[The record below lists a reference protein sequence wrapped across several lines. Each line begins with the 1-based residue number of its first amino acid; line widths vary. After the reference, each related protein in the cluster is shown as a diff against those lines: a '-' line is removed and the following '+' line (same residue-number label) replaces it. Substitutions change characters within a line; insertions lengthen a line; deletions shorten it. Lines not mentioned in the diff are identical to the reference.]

1 MWFSVGLALL
11 VGQALATPHSLQKRQ
26 GNDCPPIHIF
36 GARETT
42 APPGFGA
49 AAKIVDD
56 LTKAN
61 QGATNEAI
69 NYPACGG
76 GTDCLG
82 VSYADSV
89 KNGTDSV
96 ATAINDFNKRC
107 PQTKIVMLGFSQG
120 AQIMDNAYCGGGDS
134 IEGVKNTN
142 VLISQ
147 QALGAVKV
155 AIFMGDPRYVAGL
168 PYEVGTCQTKGVSGS
183 NLSHFTD
190 QHDQFAPRPQGFQ
203 CPFGNNIKSFCDS
216 ADPFCCNGNDP
227 VAHLQYPNIYGDQI
241 RQFVSDKL
249 K

>member
-1 MWFSVGLALL
+1 MWFSVGIALL
-11 VGQALATPHSLQKRQ
+11 VGQALATPHSLQTRQ

-89 KNGTDSV
+89 KNGTDSI

-168 PYEVGTCQTKGVSGS
+168 PYEVGTCQTKG
-183 NLSHFTD
+183 
-190 QHDQFAPRPQGFQ
+190 FAPRPQGFQ

-241 RQFVSDKL
+241 KQFVSDKL

>member
-1 MWFSVGLALL
+1 MWFSVGIALL

-107 PQTKIVMLGFSQG
+107 PQTKIVMLGFSQ
-120 AQIMDNAYCGGGDS
+120 
-134 IEGVKNTN
+134 
-142 VLISQ
+142 
-147 QALGAVKV
+147 
-155 AIFMGDPRYVAGL
+155 
-168 PYEVGTCQTKGVSGS
+168 
-183 NLSHFTD
+183 
-190 QHDQFAPRPQGFQ
+190 
-203 CPFGNNIKSFCDS
+203 
-216 ADPFCCNGNDP
+216 
-227 VAHLQYPNIYGDQI
+227 
-241 RQFVSDKL
+241 VSDLSASTTQKL
-249 K
+249 TKTRVRKSWTTHTAAAVTASKESKTPTCSSRSKRWEQ

>member
-1 MWFSVGLALL
+1 LVLPGMLSSVGIALL
-11 VGQALATPHSLQKRQ
+11 LGQALASPHSLQHLRQRQ

-61 QGATNEAI
+61 QGATNEPI
-69 NYPACGG
+69 VYPACGG
-76 GTDCLG
+76 ASDCLG

-89 KNGTDSV
+89 KNGTAAV
-96 ATAINDFNKRC
+96 ATAVNDFNKKC

-120 AQIMDNAYCGGGDS
+120 AQIMDNAYCGGGDA
-134 IEGVKNTN
+134 IEGVKDVN
-142 VLISQ
+142 VLISNE
-147 QALGAVKV
+147 ALTQVKV

-168 PYEVGTCQTKGVSGS
+168 PYEVGTCKTQG
-183 NLSHFTD
+183 
-190 QHDQFAPRPQGFQ
+190 FAPRPQGFQ
-203 CPFGNNIKSFCDS
+203 CPNGGNIKSFCDS

-227 VAHLQYPNIYGDQI
+227 IAHLQYPSIYGDQI
-241 RQFVSDKL
+241 KQFVSDKL

>member
-1 MWFSVGLALL
+1 MWFSVGIALL

-107 PQTKIVMLGFSQG
+107 PQTKIVMLGFSQ
-120 AQIMDNAYCGGGDS
+120 
-134 IEGVKNTN
+134 
-142 VLISQ
+142 
-147 QALGAVKV
+147 
-155 AIFMGDPRYVAGL
+155 
-168 PYEVGTCQTKGVSGS
+168 
-183 NLSHFTD
+183 
-190 QHDQFAPRPQGFQ
+190 
-203 CPFGNNIKSFCDS
+203 
-216 ADPFCCNGNDP
+216 
-227 VAHLQYPNIYGDQI
+227 
-241 RQFVSDKL
+241 VSDLSASTTQKL
-249 K
+249 TKTRVRKSWTTHTAAAVTA

>member
-1 MWFSVGLALL
+1 MRFSMGIALL
-11 VGQALATPHSLQKRQ
+11 FGQAMASPHSLQQLQQRQ
-26 GNDCPPIHIF
+26 DNKDCPPIHIF

-49 AAKIVDD
+49 AAGIVDD

-76 GTDCLG
+76 SSDCLG
-82 VSYADSV
+82 ISYADSV
-89 KNGTDSV
+89 KNGTAAV
-96 ATAINDFNKRC
+96 ATAVNDFNKKC
-107 PQTKIVMLGFSQG
+107 PKTKIVMLGFSQG

-134 IEGVKNTN
+134 IEGVKDVN
-142 VLISQ
+142 VLISNE
-147 QALGAVKV
+147 ALGAVKV

-168 PYEVGTCQTKGVSGS
+168 PYEVGTCKTQG
-183 NLSHFTD
+183 
-190 QHDQFAPRPQGFQ
+190 FAPRPHGFQ
-203 CPFGNNIKSFCDS
+203 CPNGGNIKSFCDS

-227 VAHLQYPNIYGDQI
+227 VAHLQYPSIYGDQI
-241 RQFVSDKL
+241 KQFVSDKL